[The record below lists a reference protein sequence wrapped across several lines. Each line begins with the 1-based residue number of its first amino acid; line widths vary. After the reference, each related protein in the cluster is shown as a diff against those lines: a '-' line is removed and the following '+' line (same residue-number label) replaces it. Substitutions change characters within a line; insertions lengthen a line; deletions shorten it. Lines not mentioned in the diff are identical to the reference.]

1 MSLIQYFDNNERYAD
16 LINGFVFCGQQ
27 VVSGIHVKESDSRK
41 IGKNRRR
48 KPKRLKYRQRY
59 RDFVRKTVF
68 GLNCVVIAVENQNLI
83 HYAMPIRVM
92 DGDALEYDSQL
103 KEIQNQ
109 HRIRKDLSDQAEFL
123 GGFSKADKVSGVVSL
138 VIYYGKEPW
147 DGARDLYELLD
158 LSGIPDPL
166 KKLVNHYPIH
176 ILDVRR
182 FAQTEWFRTD
192 LREVFEM
199 IQCAEDK
206 EKMKEFVEL
215 RKERL
220 MNMAEDACDVI
231 AAITNV
237 GEIPF
242 KDDKYRT
249 EEGGINMC
257 KALDEWGAEERAIG
271 HAAGHAA
278 GRREARR
285 EDSLALFQYGMAIEE
300 VASVFNLELKIVQ
313 EWHGEWK
320 KAAFADA

>member
-1 MSLIQYFDNNERYAD
+1 M
-16 LINGFVFCGQQ
+16 
-27 VVSGIHVKESDSRK
+27 
-41 IGKNRRR
+41 
-48 KPKRLKYRQRY
+48 
-59 RDFVRKTVF
+59 
-68 GLNCVVIAVENQNLI
+68 
-83 HYAMPIRVM
+83 
-92 DGDALEYDSQL
+92 
-103 KEIQNQ
+103 
-109 HRIRKDLSDQAEFL
+109 
-123 GGFSKADKVSGVVSL
+123 
-138 VIYYGKEPW
+138 
-147 DGARDLYELLD
+147 YELLD

-182 FAQTEWFRTD
+182 FAQTEWFQTD

-199 IQCAEDK
+199 IQC
-206 EKMKEFVEL
+206 
-215 RKERL
+215 
-220 MNMAEDACDVI
+220 AEDACDVI

-300 VASVFNLELKIVQ
+300 VASVFNLELKLVQ

-320 KAAFADA
+320 KAALADV